1 MSAHVLDPAPRAAS
15 RRWFVWPLRALYVLG
30 ALLVV
35 GVLAFATFKPLRV
48 MPRISLA
55 PGFAFTNQ
63 AGVVRT
69 SEDYRGKVTLY
80 SFSYTGCGAGCPQ
93 TADQLAAFRER
104 LAANKPQ
111 GIDVALVT
119 ISVDPE
125 HDTPEALARMA
136 ATYPGDPAIPW
147 DWLTGDP
154 LKTKYA
160 VGGGFNVYY
169 DKKAGDPTA
178 IRFEPHFVLVDGWG
192 IIRAD
197 YRTSQLDQALV
208 MRDLQSIAD
217 EARNST
223 GVARVAYEA
232 AHVFRC
238 YQ

>member
-1 MSAHVLDPAPRAAS
+1 MTARSLASASPPHAGRFSWLLRAAYI
-15 RRWFVWPLRALYVLG
+15 VVG
-30 ALLVV
+30 LLVV
-35 GVLAFATFKPLRV
+35 GVLAFAIGKPLRV

-63 AGVVRT
+63 DGAVRT

-80 SFSYTGCGAGCPQ
+80 SFDYTGCREGCPQ
-93 TADQLAAFRER
+93 IAEQVAGFRQR
-104 LAANKPQ
+104 LAANKPE

-125 HDTPEALARMA
+125 HDTPEALARA
-136 ATYPGDPAIPW
+136 AARYPGDASIPW

-154 LKTKYA
+154 LKTKYT
-160 VGGGFNVYY
+160 VGGGFGVYY
-169 DKKAGDPTA
+169 DKRPDNPTA
-178 IRFEPHFVLVDGWG
+178 LRFEPHFVLVDGWG

-197 YRTSQLDQALV
+197 YRTSQLDQNLV
-208 MRDLQSIAD
+208 MRDLQAIAN